1 MFPIW
6 EQLFFEK
13 RSGLWSVFVCGS
25 QYLFPSRKLSKDPR
39 SGKTMRHHVLE
50 SGLQKAV
57 KHALNQAKIH
67 KKAGCHKTQKSIQP
81 LHVSH

>member
-1 MFPIW
+1 M
-6 EQLFFEK
+6 
-13 RSGLWSVFVCGS
+13 
-25 QYLFPSRKLSKDPR
+25 SKHPG